1 MQVKRIN
8 HLGLLVSA
16 VEDAAEGFAALGL
29 TVDDVERLGDEV
41 DVAFLPCAGTLV
53 ELLVPLRDG
62 PLADELAGRGPVI
75 HHVAFEVDD
84 LGAALAEL
92 AEKGIGT
99 VGEAPR
105 PGAGD
110 MTIAFL
116 DPERFGGVL
125 VELCAPRGEA

>member
-1 MQVKRIN
+1 MRVTRVN
-8 HLGLLVSA
+8 HIGILVGA
-16 VEDAAEGFAALGL
+16 VGEAAPGFEALGL
-29 TVDDVERLGDEV
+29 GIADVERLGDAV
-41 DVAFLPCAGTLV
+41 DVAFLPCGETLV

-84 LGAALAEL
+84 LEASLAEL
-92 AEKGIGT
+92 AAKGIHP

-105 PGAGD
+105 PGAGG
-110 MTIAFL
+110 MSIAFL

-125 VELCAPRGEA
+125 VELCAPSSSS